1 MSMLNDSLVLALL
14 QASITGAGLVLAV
27 YALII
32 PLSRRFFGYRAEEIS
47 EELQELKARI
57 HETNTRISADELI
70 ELKAILQKIEIRQTF
85 PTYLSWGAGI
95 TFFGYMAS
103 TLMSFFWLTDK
114 YRLEVENWLPFTFV
128 ISNIIFLILGILSI
142 KDISQTM
149 KREFE
154 ELKRRVEEAESKVDS
169 QKFYG

>member
-1 MSMLNDSLVLALL
+1 MLGG
-14 QASITGAGLVLAV
+14 IGE
-27 YALII
+27 
-32 PLSRRFFGYRAEEIS
+32 RRA
-47 EELQELKARI
+47 
-57 HETNTRISADELI
+57 
-70 ELKAILQKIEIRQTF
+70 F
-85 PTYLSWGAGI
+85 PTYLSLGAGI

-103 TLMSFFWLTDK
+103 ALMSFSWLTDK
-114 YRLEVENWLPFTFV
+114 YILEVENWLPFTFV

-154 ELKRRVEEAESKVDS
+154 QLKRRVEEAESKVDP